1 MDMQALIEKLRPKRL
16 RARLLLPVVVLVAVG
31 SVGITSIEDFA
42 TRRQI
47 EQLTHQ
53 KGSIVLQGILQ
64 RLQDRKKAK
73 ALFVELLAE
82 QPDLATLIETTDRR
96 QLTQLLLPLKI
107 KLGIDFVKV
116 YDVQKRNLLL
126 LSSSGGNSPSSL
138 IDDSLT
144 GVTKISTLASQD
156 GLAVVASAP
165 VKGVHGIAGVVVIGS
180 LLTGEDLESHKGDDA
195 IDLAIFD
202 RGTLAN
208 ITSVHPEVKGLLQRS
223 KFTLSQLKDINEAL
237 SKYNFHAV
245 AQELD
250 NGGLLLALIPTQ
262 DLISAADQ
270 RKLFELIGLVGLLI
284 ALLLFEL
291 LLARDI
297 AQPLESM
304 VDTTQDIIR
313 GNYNRL
319 VPSSNIQ
326 EMQELGKA
334 INYLA
339 QQLQVQI
346 SKLTYQ
352 AFHDPLTN
360 LPNRPLFEDRLHRA
374 LVRAQ
379 RSQNTIAVLFLD
391 LDGFKLI
398 NDSFGHKAGD
408 RLLVM
413 VSERLDSCLRDE
425 DTLARLGGDEFTI
438 LLENIQDIEDATSVA
453 NRIAKQLE
461 LPFSLEEHEIF
472 ISASIGIAIS
482 TGAQSRPEDFLR
494 DADAAMYAAKK
505 NGKANHQVFNLNMAS
520 QARQQLL
527 MEAEL
532 RRAIERQEFRVY
544 YQPVIH
550 LDTGK
555 IVEVEALVRWQ
566 HPLRGLVPPL
576 EFIPLAED
584 TGLIIPLGQWI
595 LEQACKQLRA
605 WHLQYP
611 SDSPLVV
618 GVNLST
624 KQFQQSQLEDKI
636 AAILQEQNLEP
647 GSLKLE
653 ITESV
658 LLKDTDANLS
668 ALQKLKNLGVKLAID
683 DFGTGFSALN
693 YLKRFPI
700 DTIKIDRSF
709 VNGLGCNA
717 QDTAIVHAIIAF
729 AKALNLGITA
739 EGIET
744 ADQLALLRELNCDRG
759 QGYYFSKPLTSEA
772 IGHLLASSKTID
784 SRSLA

>member
-1 MDMQALIEKLRPKRL
+1 MDIQALIAKLRPKRL
-16 RARLLLPVVVLVAVG
+16 RTRLLAPVVVLVAAG
-31 SVGITSIEDFA
+31 SVGISLLEDMA

-47 EQLTHQ
+47 EQLTEQ

-73 ALFVELLAE
+73 VLFVELLAE
-82 QPDLATLIETTDRR
+82 QSNFAAQIENNDQR
-96 QLTQLLLPLKI
+96 QLTQLLLPLKV
-107 KLGIDFVKV
+107 KLGIEFVKV
-116 YDVQKRNLLL
+116 YNAQKHNLLV
-126 LSSSGGNSPSSL
+126 LSNSRSNSPSFL
-138 IDDSLT
+138 IEDALT
-144 GVTKISTLASQD
+144 GLTKTSTFVSKE
-156 GLAVVASAP
+156 GLAVVASTP
-165 VKGVHGIAGVVVIGS
+165 VKGERGIAGVVVIGS
-180 LLTGEDLESHKGDDA
+180 LLTSEDLESHKGKDA
-195 IDLAIFD
+195 VDLALFQN
-202 RGTLAN
+202 GNLVN
-208 ITSVHPEVKGLLQRS
+208 ITSVRSEVMSLLKQS
-223 KFTLSQLKDINEAL
+223 KFTPNQLEEINEIL
-237 SKYNFHAV
+237 SHYNFHAV

-250 NGGLLLALIPTQ
+250 NGGSLLALIPTQ
-262 DLISAADQ
+262 DLIAAANQ
-270 RKLFELIGLVGLLI
+270 RKIIQLGGLLGLLVAILLVG
-284 ALLLFEL
+284 L

-297 AQPLESM
+297 AKPLESI
-304 VDTTQDIIR
+304 VKTTQDIIR
-313 GNYNRL
+313 GNYTKP
-319 VPSSNIQ
+319 VTSSSIQ
-326 EMQELGKA
+326 ELQELGKA

-360 LPNRPLFEDRLHRA
+360 LPNRPLFEDRLHQA
-374 LVRAQ
+374 LARAQ

-398 NDSFGHKAGD
+398 NDSFGHKTGD
-408 RLLVM
+408 RLLVL
-413 VSERLDSCLRDE
+413 VSDRLGSCLRDE

-438 LLENIQDIEDATSVA
+438 LLENVQDIEDATTVA

-461 LPFSLEEHEIF
+461 SPFSLEEQEIF

-482 TGAQSRPEDFLR
+482 MGDRERPEDFLR

-505 NGKANHQVFNLNMAS
+505 SGKANHQVFNLNMAS

-527 MEAEL
+527 LETEL

-566 HPLRGLVPPL
+566 HPQRGLVPPL
-576 EFIPLAED
+576 EFIPLAEE

-595 LEQACKQLRA
+595 LEEACKQLRA

-611 SDSPLVV
+611 SDPPLVV

-624 KQFQQSQLEDKI
+624 KQFQQSQLGEKI
-636 AAILQEQNLEP
+636 VAILLEQNLEP
-647 GSLKLE
+647 GCLKLE

-658 LLKDTDANLS
+658 LLTDTDANLDL
-668 ALQKLKNLGVKLAID
+668 LQKLQSLGVHLAID
-683 DFGTGFSALN
+683 DFGTGFSSLN
-693 YLKRFPI
+693 YLKQFPI
-700 DTIKIDRSF
+700 NTLKIDRSF
-709 VNGLGCNA
+709 VNGLGSNPE
-717 QDTAIVHAIIAF
+717 DTAIVHAIIAF
-729 AKALNLGITA
+729 AKALNLRTTA

-744 ADQLALLRELNCDRG
+744 ADQLAILRELQCDRG
-759 QGYYFSKPLTSEA
+759 QGYYFSKPLPSEA
-772 IGHLLASSKTID
+772 IGHLLASNKTVD
-784 SRSLA
+784 CRFLA

>member
-1 MDMQALIEKLRPKRL
+1 MDMQALIAKLRPKRL
-16 RARLLLPVVVLVAVG
+16 RTRLLVPVVVLVAAG
-31 SVGITSIEDFA
+31 SVGISLIEDFA

-47 EQLTHQ
+47 EQLTEQ
-53 KGSIVLQGILQ
+53 KGSIVLQGVLQ

-82 QPDLATLIETTDRR
+82 QLDLATLIENNDRR
-96 QLTQLLLPLKI
+96 QLTQLLLPLKV

-116 YDVQKRNLLL
+116 LDPQKRNLLV
-126 LSSSGGNSPSSL
+126 LSDSGSNSPPSL

-144 GVTKISTLASQD
+144 GLTKISTFVSKE
-156 GLAVVASAP
+156 GLAVVASSP
-165 VKGVHGIAGVVVIGS
+165 VKGANGIAGVVVIGS
-180 LLTGEDLESHKGDDA
+180 LLTAEDLESHKGNDA
-195 IDLAIFD
+195 IDLALFEN
-202 RGTLAN
+202 GNLVN
-208 ITSVHPEVKGLLQRS
+208 ITSVQPEVLGLLRQS
-223 KFTLSQLKDINEAL
+223 KFTLSQLENINRTL

-245 AQELD
+245 VQELD

-262 DLISAADQ
+262 DLISAANQ
-270 RKLFELIGLVGLLI
+270 SKIIQLGGLLGLLAAILLVGM
-284 ALLLFEL
+284 

-297 AQPLESM
+297 AKPLESI
-304 VDTTQDIIR
+304 VETTQDIIR
-313 GNYNRL
+313 GNYTKP
-319 VPSSNIQ
+319 VTSSSIQ
-326 EMQELGKA
+326 ELQDLGQA

-339 QQLQVQI
+339 KQLQVQI

-360 LPNRPLFEDRLHRA
+360 LPNRPLFEDRLQRA
-374 LVRAQ
+374 LARTQ

-438 LLENIQDIEDATSVA
+438 LLENIQNMEDATSVA
-453 NRIAKQLE
+453 QRIAKQLE

-472 ISASIGIAIS
+472 ISASIGS
-482 TGAQSRPEDFLR
+482 TDNRDRPEDFLR

-505 NGKANHQVFNLNMAS
+505 HGKANHQVFSLNMAS

-550 LDTGK
+550 LDTGQ

-576 EFIPLAED
+576 EFIPLAEE

-611 SDSPLVV
+611 SDTPLVV

-636 AAILQEQNLEP
+636 ATILQEQNLEP
-647 GSLKLE
+647 GNLKLE

-658 LLKDTDANLS
+658 ILKDTDANLS

-709 VNGLGCNA
+709 VNGIGSNPE
-717 QDTAIVHAIIAF
+717 DTAIVHAIIAF

-744 ADQLALLRELNCDRG
+744 ADQLAMLRELNCDRG
-759 QGYYFSKPLTSEA
+759 QGYYFSKPLPSEE
-772 IGHLLASSKTID
+772 IDRLLASSKTID